1 MSRNIWSKKLALMAA
16 TAAAMVCCQSAF
28 AETVEMDLE
37 DAMLRAFNTNP
48 AISIAEYEKKAAKA
62 DYDAAR
68 QSHYISIK
76 GEHITGR
83 GGSNHDVFSN
93 AAKSTYID
101 NGNGTSAVINNITND
116 PYNVGKQIGNS
127 SSNSISVTMP
137 IYTGGN
143 LRGATKKAKAG
154 YNVSV
159 AEQQIAWNEMR
170 STVTNGYFQ
179 VLQAEN
185 MTKLSKEAVDRLT
198 EHLKNVQAQYDVGVV
213 AKVDVLRSQVE
224 LSNAEQD
231 MIKAQNGYDVAVASL
246 DRIVGLPMDT
256 ELKLVNLLTYAPYD
270 YDLNYC
276 LQYAADNRP
285 EITKAKEG
293 IRAAEGSLLVAR
305 SGYEPQIGASFK
317 QNFGGEK
324 VNPHWPGDKKGN
336 WTAGISVSMNI
347 FDSGVT
353 YSKIHAAKERYSI
366 ALEQYRDAVDGVNLD
381 VRSKYLNLREAEK
394 RIHTTDVAVERAEED
409 YRIAQL
415 RYQAGVGT
423 NTDVMDASVALTQA
437 KTNYLQ
443 ALYDYNTSKT
453 DLKTAIGEPMTFPVK
468 VTVEP
473 EKKAEEAAK

>member
-1 MSRNIWSKKLALMAA
+1 MSRNIWSKKLAMMAA

-48 AISIAEYEKKAAKA
+48 AVEIAGYEMKAAKA
-62 DYDAAR
+62 GYDAAR
-68 QSHYISIK
+68 ASRYLSVDFNHN
-76 GEHITGR
+76 TGR
-83 GGSNHDVFSN
+83 GGYYEEQENIF
-93 AAKSTYID
+93 
-101 NGNGTSAVINNITND
+101 GINI
-116 PYNVGKQIGNS
+116 GKQIGNS
-127 SSNSISVTMP
+127 HSNSFTATMP
-137 IYTGGN
+137 LYKGGAIKGSVLQN
-143 LRGATKKAKAG
+143 KASYKSAVAG
-154 YNVSV
+154 
-159 AEQQIAWNEMR
+159 QQLAWNEMR

-185 MTKLSKEAVDRLT
+185 KTKLSQEAVDRLA

-270 YDLNYC
+270 NDMNYC
-276 LQYAADNRP
+276 LTYAAEHRP
-285 EITKAKEG
+285 ELEQAKL
-293 IRAAEGSLLVAR
+293 RVKSAEGALLVAR
-305 SGYEPQIGASFK
+305 SGYQPQVGLSGTHTLGK
-317 QNFGGEK
+317 NK
-324 VNPHWPGDKKGN
+324 NWPGDGKTN
-336 WTAGISVSMNI
+336 WKVGIGVSMNV

-353 YSKIHAAKERYSI
+353 YSKIHAAKENL
-366 ALEQYRDAVDGVNLD
+366 AKAEAQYRDAVDGINLD
-381 VRSKYLNLREAEK
+381 VRSKYLSLREAEK